1 MIHLFCFDRSNNRGV
16 LMHGTSSGGS
26 SFHTFVLCLA
36 PIAILSGLV
45 LLSPVFAAT
54 GKPSARET
62 LAHARDLERQ
72 KQYSKAIAAYRR
84 YLQIRPEDDDVRSI
98 VANLSARQGAHDDAI
113 ALYRDILT
121 RHPTDLDVR
130 TALARVL
137 SWEKRFAEA
146 QRLYRNILRE
156 DAQQIDAAQGLGDV
170 LFWTGRGREA
180 LPYYEQVYA
189 ATQDSAVA
197 TRIDSIKSNLAAFG
211 KVVREGGTLPVMPNG
226 VGDLSKAKQAEAN
239 KRYRQA
245 IAAYHRYLQRHPGDD
260 EVRANVAKLL
270 AWEGQRDDAVRL
282 YRDILTRHPTDV
294 DIRLALA
301 TVLSWQKHFDEAR
314 QLYDQVLRERPDNRE
329 ARRGLADVAFWQGRH
344 AEALTQYESLNAE
357 HQDADLTRQIQAVKA
372 EMRVSP
378 RAPVGQEV
386 VGLRLPYRDYAKIGY
401 GHYSY
406 TKGIP
411 DEWNALLEAGTSLE
425 NKTLIAR
432 VESLNRFG
440 FHDVPVSTEF
450 YSPLWSQAWGYIGA
464 QGTVNP
470 NFSPNYSLV
479 GEVFQGLGAVHSF
492 LIPLEGSFGYRHLRY
507 KKDGIDLLMP
517 GLTVYFP
524 YNVWLTEKIYYI
536 PDTGAITLASQLT
549 WRPQERLQVFASG
562 AFGTSSERIVA
573 VQDFTRIQSRIIQG
587 GMTFPLTERFS
598 AEASG
603 YYEDRGALYIRRGGL
618 INLIIHW

>member
-1 MIHLFCFDRSNNRGV
+1 M
-16 LMHGTSSGGS
+16 
-26 SFHTFVLCLA
+26 
-36 PIAILSGLV
+36 
-45 LLSPVFAAT
+45 
-54 GKPSARET
+54 
-62 LAHARDLERQ
+62 
-72 KQYSKAIAAYRR
+72 
-84 YLQIRPEDDDVRSI
+84 
-98 VANLSARQGAHDDAI
+98 
-113 ALYRDILT
+113 T
-121 RHPTDLDVR
+121 RCC
-130 TALARVL
+130 
-137 SWEKRFAEA
+137 
-146 QRLYRNILRE
+146 
-156 DAQQIDAAQGLGDV
+156 
-170 LFWTGRGREA
+170 
-180 LPYYEQVYA
+180 
-189 ATQDSAVA
+189 
-197 TRIDSIKSNLAAFG
+197 
-211 KVVREGGTLPVMPNG
+211 
-226 VGDLSKAKQAEAN
+226 
-239 KRYRQA
+239 
-245 IAAYHRYLQRHPGDD
+245 
-260 EVRANVAKLL
+260 
-270 AWEGQRDDAVRL
+270 
-282 YRDILTRHPTDV
+282 
-294 DIRLALA
+294 
-301 TVLSWQKHFDEAR
+301 
-314 QLYDQVLRERPDNRE
+314 ERPDNRE

-344 AEALTQYESLNAE
+344 VEALTRYESLNAE

-378 RAPVGQEV
+378 RAPVGQKVAE
-386 VGLRLPYRDYAKIGY
+386 LRLPYRDYAKIGY

-411 DEWNALLEAGTSLE
+411 DEWNALLEAGTSLGS
-425 NKTLIAR
+425 KTLIAR

-450 YSPLWSQAWGYIGA
+450 YSPLWSQAWGYVGA

-479 GEVFQGLGAVHSF
+479 GEVFQGLGAVYSS
-492 LIPLEGSFGYRHLRY
+492 LTPLEGSFGYRHLRY

-549 WRPQERLQVFASG
+549 WRPQERLQLFASG

-573 VQDFTRIQSRIIQG
+573 AQDFTRIQSRIIQG